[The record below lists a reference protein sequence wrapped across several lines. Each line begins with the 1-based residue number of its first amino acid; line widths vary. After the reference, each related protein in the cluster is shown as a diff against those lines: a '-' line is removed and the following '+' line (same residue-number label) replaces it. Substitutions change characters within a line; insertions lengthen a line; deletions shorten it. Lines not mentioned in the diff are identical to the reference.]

1 MNTQKDEYK
10 TSRILYIIEAALE
23 YFISILI
30 TGAYLAKITSSL
42 GISDSLTG
50 ILTSFVSLGCGFQ
63 LFSIFFV
70 RQSKVKRKIV
80 IFHSINQ
87 LFFVLIYLVPFI
99 NLSKEI
105 KIGLFIVFLLFGHI
119 INNVINSPKINWY
132 MSLVDN
138 NKRGRFTA
146 NKEMVSLM
154 GGMIFTFIMG
164 SVIDY
169 FEDMNNITGSFIVL
183 GISVFILMILHSL
196 TLIFSKEQEVEN
208 NEKASTKETL
218 LKLIKDKK
226 LFKIILIPI
235 LWNIVNYVAIP
246 FYGSYQIKELGF
258 TMKYVSILSIIYAIT
273 RTLFSGP
280 LGKYADKYSFTKM
293 LNICFAVM
301 LIAYSINI
309 FTVPENGK
317 ILYTIYYVLYAIG
330 MAGINSSTI
339 NLIYDY
345 VSEENRVGAL
355 AISGSL
361 SGFAGFFITLLVSP
375 LVEYIQN
382 NNNIFLGIN
391 VYAQQVVSF
400 FAVIIL
406 VSLIIYLNVIVKKIE
421 KN

>member
-87 LFFVLIYLVPFI
+87 LFFALIYLVPFI

-208 NEKASTKETL
+208 NEKASTKEINKIYEELKKILKKYDGDGFFKNCFDFIRQLFQNTRIKC
-218 LKLIKDKK
+218 KLIFKDILEEMTKPGFSKK
-226 LFKIILIPI
+226 EELRRDLLDLSNIHRDLLENIISL
-235 LWNIVNYVAIP
+235 L
-246 FYGSYQIKELGF
+246 
-258 TMKYVSILSIIYAIT
+258 
-273 RTLFSGP
+273 
-280 LGKYADKYSFTKM
+280 
-293 LNICFAVM
+293 
-301 LIAYSINI
+301 
-309 FTVPENGK
+309 
-317 ILYTIYYVLYAIG
+317 
-330 MAGINSSTI
+330 
-339 NLIYDY
+339 
-345 VSEENRVGAL
+345 GAL
-355 AISGSL
+355 
-361 SGFAGFFITLLVSP
+361 
-375 LVEYIQN
+375 
-382 NNNIFLGIN
+382 
-391 VYAQQVVSF
+391 
-400 FAVIIL
+400 
-406 VSLIIYLNVIVKKIE
+406 
-421 KN
+421 